1 MVLGE
6 AVISVVLPTFLSNAT
21 SSFFAFA
28 TLVIVFSFGLQY
40 FDSVVRLKG
49 RGTEHAMTRSL
60 ISAFLFTWL
69 HPVLALF
76 MFFSSV
82 ALGLVYKD
90 EDTVSDK
97 DKQILVAISIG
108 VSVGLMEIMRTL
120 HYGIGSVLAKKRKL
134 WGKVS
139 KVGFFLLHV
148 TCPLYTTDSVAAVA
162 VHASLLVVMN
172 VADIVVALNHR
183 RGRRGGG
190 GGGSVL
196 SSSSSS
202 NTSSA
207 DRTGR
212 TSRSSHR
219 RETIDF
225 GFASSLSLAA
235 RPTLSPLAEDEREM
249 AEGAE
254 GEEHGEDDEDVE
266 QGVRNALLQV
276 DASFARSLENMKQRR
291 ARRT

>member
-1 MVLGE
+1 M
-6 AVISVVLPTFLSNAT
+6 
-21 SSFFAFA
+21 
-28 TLVIVFSFGLQY
+28 
-40 FDSVVRLKG
+40 
-49 RGTEHAMTRSL
+49 
-60 ISAFLFTWL
+60 
-69 HPVLALF
+69 
-76 MFFSSV
+76 
-82 ALGLVYKD
+82 
-90 EDTVSDK
+90 
-97 DKQILVAISIG
+97 
-108 VSVGLMEIMRTL
+108 
-120 HYGIGSVLAKKRKL
+120 
-134 WGKVS
+134 
-139 KVGFFLLHV
+139 
-148 TCPLYTTDSVAAVA
+148 
-162 VHASLLVVMN
+162 
-172 VADIVVALNHR
+172 
-183 RGRRGGG
+183 
-190 GGGSVL
+190 L

-291 ARRT
+291 ATTHQDGILDTPWTASVLAHAQAHHAQDRRASVRPRQQQQQQQQQQNVFVVGQHQDVPARSSRRIPPSAFETEMRSNNDVIPEPTR